1 MRAYSRWLGSTLREK
16 LKRPFV
22 HVIFGARQTGKSTL
36 IRSILPA
43 DAAILNFSDP
53 RERSRFSARPGLF
66 LDLCKALPR
75 NPEGTVVFVDE
86 AQTVPE
92 IFDAVQTLYDEDKD
106 RFRFVLCGSSARRLR
121 TTGANLLP
129 GRSVRYILHPLVYEE
144 YTPGDVPVSGG
155 LERLVPLA
163 PGDKPGT
170 SSFPSRSLES
180 RLVFGD
186 LPGVALLRNDEDRKD
201 ILASYV
207 LAYLEEEI
215 RRESYLRDW
224 GAFLRF
230 LRLAAAESGGILN
243 ASALSREAGI
253 SAPTIK
259 SHYGLLEDMF
269 LGFSVQAFSG
279 SPRKSALSTP
289 RFYFFDNGVRN
300 AAAGL
305 PLSVELV
312 NAEPGRLFEHWVAGQ
327 LFRKLSYR
335 GDGSLSYFRTSDG
348 AEIDFILHL
357 NGRLVPIEAKW
368 TENPGNKDARH
379 LRRFLREHRDRCDRG
394 YVVSRCPHVLEL
406 EESVTAI
413 PWWLL

>member
-1 MRAYSRWLGSTLREK
+1 MRSCSRWLGSTLREK

-22 HVIFGARQTGKSTL
+22 HVVFGARQTGKSTL

-43 DAAILNFSDP
+43 DAAILDFSDP

-66 LDLCKALPR
+66 LDFCKALPR
-75 NPEGTVVFVDE
+75 NPKGTVVFVDE

-92 IFDAVQTLYDEDKD
+92 VFDAVQTLYDEDKD

-121 TTGANLLP
+121 ATGANLLP
-129 GRSVRYILHPLVYEE
+129 GRSVRYILHPLVDEE
-144 YTPGDVPVSGG
+144 YTPRDVSMPGS

-163 PGDKPGT
+163 PGDKHGT
-170 SSFPSRSLES
+170 APFPSRSLES

-186 LPGVALLRNDEDRKD
+186 LPGVGLLPNDEDRKD
-201 ILASYV
+201 ILTSYV

-215 RRESYLRDW
+215 RRESNLRDW

-230 LRLAAAESGGILN
+230 LSLAAAESGGILN

-253 SAPTIK
+253 SSPTIK

-269 LGFSVQAFSG
+269 LGFSVPAFSG

-305 PLSVELV
+305 PLSEDLV
-312 NAEPGRLFEHWVAGQ
+312 NADPGRLLEHWIAGQ

-348 AEIDFILHL
+348 AEIDFILQR
-357 NGRLVPIEAKW
+357 GRKLVPVEVKW
-368 TENPGNKDARH
+368 TENPGSKDARH
-379 LRRFLREHRDRCDRG
+379 IRRFLREHSDRCDRG

-406 EESVTAI
+406 EEAVTAV
-413 PWWLL
+413 PWWLV